1 MSNKL
6 LQIRVNDYLLQLIDE
21 NVNLG
26 LFANRTDFV
35 REAIRELL
43 RKYEMQ
49 RGSQK
54 MDSFAQQTSIKYS
67 RDLSEVLQEI
77 REEEDERL

>member
-35 REAIRELL
+35 RGAIRELL

-49 RGSQK
+49 RANQK
-54 MDSFAQQTSIKYS
+54 MDSFAQQNTIKYS
-67 RDLSEVLQEI
+67 RDLSEVLHEI
-77 REEEDERL
+77 REEEDN

>member
-6 LQIRVNDYLLQLIDE
+6 LQIRVNDYLLHQIDE

-35 REAIRELL
+35 REAIRDLL
-43 RKYEMQ
+43 RKYEIQ
-49 RGSQK
+49 RASKK
-54 MDSFAQQTSIKYS
+54 MDTIAQQTAIKYS
-67 RDLSEVLQEI
+67 RNLSEVLQEI
-77 REEEDERL
+77 REEEDERS

>member
-6 LQIRVNDYLLQLIDE
+6 LQIRVNDYLLHQIDE

-35 REAIRELL
+35 REAIRDLL

-49 RGSQK
+49 RASKK
-54 MDSFAQQTSIKYS
+54 MDTLAQQTAIKYS
-67 RDLSEVLQEI
+67 RGLSEVLQEI
-77 REEEDERL
+77 REEEDERS